1 MIGRRSLLIQVFLRA
16 TPGGEA
22 LLRELWQSCEAL
34 GMSEPAPGSVRD
46 LPAPHPTADRGSSES
61 VLVLAA
67 RGTPRSCERT
77 DQAFAFQSHD
87 AYGCV
92 VALAGDGTEDWASLE
107 RRWEEVAPTLHGS
120 PPYPAAVLGEVRL
133 LRGVYEGTAPF
144 DEVAAAL
151 AHEPTA
157 TGQAVPSRRMRWS
170 RVSESLALWD
180 TSPEPRSATRTLVV
194 VAADATGHLDG
205 DALDG
210 LLDEWSWVSDRPW
223 PSPLTRYLLQS
234 VKLRHL
240 SAVRDRHLPAIHGLR
255 HDVDALI
262 DELIGLH
269 RRVGSPTASVADG
282 SRLIDDLMRAET
294 ALGRLQ
300 VRQAE
305 GLIGTLTTLQRM
317 RRSAQITAANM
328 AASVP
333 VEPGRRQGE
342 PLDTDHRLGQW
353 LAEQLDDDAYYLEA
367 VRQRADE
374 VGRVAGAVT
383 QQMLQRHQQH
393 LLQVQGAVLGGIL
406 MALAAIQ
413 SIGYKVPLPGPLG
426 GPAIALAS
434 TLALT
439 LPGAVIR
446 WSRPF
451 GRQAPLRRFDLLAVA
466 LTGAAAGWLV
476 VSAFFVWV
484 LGSAAAPVWSVSGA
498 VVGAGLTLFTAIA
511 VGRRIHDVQR

>member
-1 MIGRRSLLIQVFLRA
+1 MIGRRSLLLQVFLQA

-22 LLRELWQSCEAL
+22 LLRELWQSCGAL
-34 GMSEPAPGSVRD
+34 GMSESAPGSARD
-46 LPAPHPTADRGSSES
+46 LPAPNPTADRDPSES

-67 RGTPRSCERT
+67 RGTPRNCERT

-107 RRWEEVAPTLHGS
+107 RRWEEVAPTLQAS
-120 PPYPAAVLGEVRL
+120 PPAVLGEVRL
-133 LRGVYEGTAPF
+133 LRGVCEGTAPF

-157 TGQAVPSRRMRWS
+157 TGQAVPSQQMRWS

-240 SAVRDRHLPAIHGLR
+240 LAVRDRHLPAIHGLR

-262 DELIGLH
+262 DELVGLH

-317 RRSAQITAANM
+317 RRSAQIAAANM

-333 VEPGRRQGE
+333 IEPGRRQGE

-426 GPAIALAS
+426 GPVIALAS
-434 TLALT
+434 ALALT

-451 GRQAPLRRFDLLAVA
+451 GRQAPLRQFDLLTVA

-476 VSAFFVWV
+476 VSALFVWV
-484 LGSAAAPVWSVSGA
+484 GTVAASVWSVSGA
-498 VVGAGLTLFTAIA
+498 VVGAGLALFTAIA